1 MVGLD
6 VHTSFFFLLGHCTG
20 SFYFQDHMRVQQ
32 NCPISVCTIQIPA
45 SKEKAKDQEKAVKVK
60 GKSSLKETPQQLPD
74 VLLHKSEN
82 GNNSTGGVG
91 NSHLAE
97 PA

>member
-1 MVGLD
+1 MSTLLFSCCVIAQGL
-6 VHTSFFFLLGHCTG
+6 
-20 SFYFQDHMRVQQ
+20 YFQGHMRVQQ
-32 NCPISVCTIQIPA
+32 NCPMSVCTA

-60 GKSSLKETPQQLPD
+60 GKSSLKETSQQLPD
-74 VLLHKSEN
+74 VILHKPEN

-97 PA
+97 AA